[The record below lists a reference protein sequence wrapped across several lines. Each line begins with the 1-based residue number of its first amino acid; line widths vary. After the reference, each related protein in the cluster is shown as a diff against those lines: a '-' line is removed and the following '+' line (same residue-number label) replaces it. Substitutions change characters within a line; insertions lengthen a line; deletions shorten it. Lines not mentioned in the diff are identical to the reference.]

1 MNKKGITMIELIVV
15 MVIIAIGATLMV
27 PSIGRWLPTYR
38 LKGATR
44 DIVSVM
50 RVAQFK
56 AVSTNTW
63 YRVSFNPGSNSYIL
77 QHQGS
82 GGVWVDEGE
91 VQAIP
96 KGVQINN
103 TTFAGNVA
111 IFYPN
116 STATAGTVT
125 ITNAK
130 GSQKTIQLWG
140 TTGRVKHG

>member
-1 MNKKGITMIELIVV
+1 MNQKGLTMIELIVV

-27 PSIGRWLPTYR
+27 PNIGRWLPTYR

-44 DIVSVM
+44 DIVSAM
-50 RVAQFK
+50 RVAQIK

-82 GGVWVDEGE
+82 GGLWVDEGE
-91 VQAIP
+91 AQAMP

-103 TTFAGNVA
+103 TTFTGNTA
-111 IFYPN
+111 TFYPN
-116 STATAGTVT
+116 SRATNGSVT
-125 ITNAK
+125 LTNTK
-130 GSQKTIQLWG
+130 GFQKVIQLLG
-140 TTGRVKHG
+140 TTGRIKHG